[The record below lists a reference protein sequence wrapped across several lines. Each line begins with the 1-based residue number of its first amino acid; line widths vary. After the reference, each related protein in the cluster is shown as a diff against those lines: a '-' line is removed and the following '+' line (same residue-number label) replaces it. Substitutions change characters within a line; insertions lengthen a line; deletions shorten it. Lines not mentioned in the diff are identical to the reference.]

1 MEDEQAG
8 VERGIDHRGFLPGVD
23 SVVFEGVRAAGEVS
37 TSDLSSLNAMQCE
50 AKAGCEAKGM
60 ELEVRGAREDPQ
72 C

>member
-23 SVVFEGVRAAGEVS
+23 SVVFKGMRAAGEVS

-50 AKAGCEAKGM
+50 AKASCEVEGM
-60 ELEVRGAREDPQ
+60 ELKVRGAYKDPQ